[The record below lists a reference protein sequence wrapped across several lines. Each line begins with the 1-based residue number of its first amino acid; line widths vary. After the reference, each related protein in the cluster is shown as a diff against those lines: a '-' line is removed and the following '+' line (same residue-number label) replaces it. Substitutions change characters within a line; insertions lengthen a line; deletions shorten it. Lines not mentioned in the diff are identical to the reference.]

1 MKDQIPQPQK
11 DKAENK
17 AEKKSKIPYIF
28 FAFFA
33 VIFAVNFFYIYLSK
47 KTWRGVATENAYQK
61 GLNYNQTLKQVEK
74 QKELGWN
81 LKINYYPNKKNSGL
95 LSIRLTDKNSHV
107 IKGAEIFVDLKRPTQ
122 EGFDFVKKA
131 EFVDGSYQTQITFPL
146 SGQWDFEITAKK
158 DGEIFKA
165 SKRYVIQ

>member
-1 MKDQIPQPQK
+1 MKNQTPFSQQ
-11 DKAENK
+11 NK

-33 VIFAVNFFYIYLSK
+33 VVFAVNFFYIYLSK

-61 GLNYNQTLKQVEK
+61 GLNYNQTLQQAEK

-95 LSIRLTDKNSHV
+95 LSVRLADKNFQA
-107 IKGAEIFVDLKRPTQ
+107 IKDAEIFVNFKRPAQ

-131 EFVDGSYQTQITFPL
+131 EFIDGAYQTEIVFPL
-146 SGQWDFEITAKK
+146 AGQWDFEITAKK
-158 DGEIFKA
+158 NGEIFKA
-165 SKRYVIQ
+165 SKRYIIQ